1 MKHVIK
7 IAKYLKETGL
17 LIKFVVE
24 TIESE
29 AKEQKSGFLVMLI
42 DALVG
47 GLLGNL
53 LTGKGI
59 IRDGG
64 LIIIIRGSQDFLCY
78 LIP

>member
-42 DALVG
+42 DTLGG

-59 IRDGG
+59 IQDGG
-64 LIIIIRGSQDFLCY
+64 LIIIIRGSQDFLCH